1 MTDELR
7 RLDAAVPDELR
18 QLQKELDGID
28 RDRLEELIRG
38 TASLDAG
45 EDSKEKGTARK
56 EARTDKNKTLPS
68 PVQPS
73 LSSPPKSPAAG
84 SASCT
89 ASAAPHF
96 ALGNAP
102 GEDARGPAGGGGV
115 VPMYCQEVGDQSGS
129 GGSDGKPRQRRTR
142 GAKERASEESAPSGD
157 KEPPPP
163 PTGARAAGED
173 PRMGVMYP
181 YDPAVAELRA
191 LMKASEEAGDSSS
204 LSAPI
209 ISPPSRSRVL
219 RAAPPTAL
227 QSVNWVL
234 VGAFAIVWATVVA
247 LMSRRSRAA
256 ELLVMVEGGLEGEE
270 ADAMLEAIQIPAIL
284 R

>member
-38 TASLDAG
+38 TASLNAD

-56 EARTDKNKTLPS
+56 ESRTDKNKTLPS

-73 LSSPPKSPAAG
+73 LSSSPESPAAG

-89 ASAAPHF
+89 A
-96 ALGNAP
+96 
-102 GEDARGPAGGGGV
+102 GGGV
-115 VPMYCQEVGDQSGS
+115 VPMYCQEVGARSGS
-129 GGSDGKPRQRRTR
+129 GGGDGKPRQRRTR
-142 GAKERASEESAPSGD
+142 GAKERASEEIAPSGD
-157 KEPPPP
+157 KEPSP
-163 PTGARAAGED
+163 GARAVGED

-191 LMKASEEAGDSSS
+191 LMKASEETVDSSS

-256 ELLVMVEGGLEGEE
+256 ELLVVVEGGLEGEE